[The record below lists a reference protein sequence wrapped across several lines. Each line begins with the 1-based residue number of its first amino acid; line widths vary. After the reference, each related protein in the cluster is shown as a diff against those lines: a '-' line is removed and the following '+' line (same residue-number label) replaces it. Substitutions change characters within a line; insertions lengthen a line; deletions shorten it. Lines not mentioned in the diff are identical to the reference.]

1 MDKALFIVSG
11 RLACDPDFKQTQT
24 GSLFARFA
32 IAVHTPKSNDRELVS
47 FFECIAW
54 ETADRCKKF
63 RKGDAVEAW
72 GNFYIEK
79 YTDRNGNQRTMT
91 TLKIKE
97 IYWVSGAAEQNDAV
111 RAKNRKK
118 SMDVGVDEET
128 EQKPEQTESA
138 PDMIDVDPDGDD
150 LPF

>member
-1 MDKALFIVSG
+1 MDKALCIISG
-11 RLACDPDFKQTQT
+11 RMAQDPELRSTQT
-24 GSLFARFA
+24 GKKVCRFA
-32 IAVHTPKSNDRELVS
+32 VAVNTPKHNDRELTS

-54 ETADRCKKF
+54 DGQAERCMKY

-91 TLKIKE
+91 MINLDKIC
-97 IYWVSGAAEQNDAV
+97 WTNGTGEQNGAV
-111 RAKNRKK
+111 RAKNFRKAMNIDK
-118 SMDVGVDEET
+118 ETPAEEPNEEAAAPEDIEVD
-128 EQKPEQTESA
+128 
-138 PDMIDVDPDGDD
+138 DDD